1 MDEIWDNLD
10 AAFDEAYSILEEKQR
25 ILQQAHA
32 ERHSLLEQAHQ
43 EAEQIKNQTRIVQQA
58 RQEAAQIQT
67 QTQQECDESRR
78 ATWQEIQQLRQK
90 EEANCEKL
98 RREAEDYAA
107 SVLVNLENDLKEMLK
122 VTRNGRATLD
132 RGEAKETPEKSKP
145 KRKAS

>member
-1 MDEIWDNLD
+1 MDEVWDNLE
-10 AAFDEAYSILEEKQR
+10 AAFHEAYAILEEKQN

-32 ERHSLLEQAHQ
+32 ERHALLEQAHQ
-43 EAEQIKNQTRIVQQA
+43 EAEQIKSQTRIVQQA

-90 EEANCEKL
+90 AAAECEQL
-98 RREAEDYAA
+98 RREAEEYAA
-107 SVLVNLENDLKEMLK
+107 STLMDLENDLKEMLK
-122 VTRNGRATLD
+122 VTRNGRATLNVTE
-132 RGEAKETPEKSKP
+132 GKEAPQKQKP